1 MKRPL
6 VLFSLSLIAGI
17 VSTNITHSY
26 LFAVLSCL
34 VVALVLLVLLNNKKG
49 STFVLIGMVLF
60 YLVGAVYYLYTYN
73 RNLHKFEAYAG
84 KPVLIKGYIDSAPN
98 IKESRIT
105 YLLKVEEIEIKGEP
119 KQKKKIQGK
128 IQLSMQ
134 LGDTLTLLDYG
145 REIMVSG
152 KLNIPK
158 GRTNPGGFD
167 YRSYLC
173 HSGVS
178 ATLFATERNIH
189 LQDSIKGNLLVKAG
203 LSAQDRIVR
212 VINGSLPPQ
221 QAGLLNGMLIGYR
234 EGLTEEVED
243 VFSRSGL
250 SHIMAVS
257 GANVAFIMLPLV
269 FIFKKLRLKKTV
281 SNILIIGILIMFTFI
296 TGFEPSVLRA
306 VIMAIVVLVGQII
319 KRETEIYTSI
329 AFAAVV
335 LLLYNPGGLFSIG
348 FQLSFAATISL
359 VLFYK
364 NIKSMIDFSFIPE
377 FIVDVLASTL
387 AAQVGVLPITV
398 FYFNKISII
407 SILSNLI
414 VLPVVEFITIL
425 GALMAVLGQV
435 HIGLSILL
443 GYCNN
448 ALLSFVLFATKVTAE
463 LPYSVVTVSTPSIM
477 LIIVYY
483 IAVFYFLWYR
493 PKYKVKLHFRYYAL
507 AGAFTIAVIMLNL
520 FLPKGMEVVFL
531 DVGQG
536 DCAFIKTQGGK
547 TVLIDG
553 GPDYAGENA
562 VVPFLLDYGVSKL
575 DLVVLTHGHDDHAKG
590 ILPVFDYFTVD
601 NVVMPDTVLEERL
614 IDVYGIAIE
623 KNIPVEGCEKGDVIN
638 LDRKTYIEVLH
649 PKEDFY
655 IQESSQNNN
664 SLVLMLCYG
673 DVRILFTGDIEK
685 EAEALLVKDMT
696 ELDAD
701 VLKVAHHGSPTSST
715 EEFIDKVMPAVAV
728 ISVGNNNFGHPS
740 DAVLDLFESKDIEV
754 LRTDLCGAIVLKT
767 RGKDIILNKEIKK
780 H

>member
-6 VLFSLSLIAGI
+6 VLFCLSLIAGI
-17 VSTNITHSY
+17 VCTNITHSY

-34 VVALVLLVLLNNKKG
+34 VIALILLVLLNNKKG
-49 STFVLIGMVLF
+49 STFVLFGMVLF
-60 YLVGAVYYLYTYN
+60 YITGAFYYLYTFN
-73 RNLHKFEAYAG
+73 QNLYKFEDYAG
-84 KPVLIKGYIDSAPN
+84 KSVIIKGYIDSVPD
-98 IKESRIT
+98 IKESGIT
-105 YLLKVEEIEIKGEP
+105 YILKVEEIEARGETYG
-119 KQKKKIQGK
+119 KKKIQGK

-134 LGDTLTLLDYG
+134 QGDTPVLLDYG
-145 REIMVSG
+145 REIIVSG
-152 KLNIPK
+152 KLNLPK

-173 HSGVS
+173 HSGIS
-178 ATLFATERNIH
+178 AKLFAAERNIQP
-189 LQDSIKGNLLVKAG
+189 QDNVKGNLMVKAG
-203 LSAQDRIVR
+203 LFIRDRIVR
-212 VINGSLPPQ
+212 VINRSLPPQ

-243 VFSRSGL
+243 VFSKSGL
-250 SHIMAVS
+250 THIMAVS
-257 GANVAFIMLPLV
+257 GANIAFIMLPLV
-269 FIFKKLRLKKTV
+269 FIFKKLRFKKAV

-306 VIMAIVVLVGQII
+306 VIMAVVVLVGQII
-319 KRETEIYTSI
+319 MRETEIYTSI
-329 AFAAVV
+329 AFAAIV
-335 LLLYNPGGLFSIG
+335 LLLYNPGSLFSIG

-364 NIKSMIDFSFIPE
+364 NIKNMIDFSFIPE
-377 FIVDVLASTL
+377 FLVDVLASTL

-398 FYFNKISII
+398 FYFNKISIV

-463 LPYSVVTVSTPSIM
+463 LPYSVVTVSTPSVI

-483 IAVFYFLWYR
+483 IAVIYYLWYK
-493 PKYKVKLHFRYYAL
+493 PKHKVKLHFKYYAL
-507 AGAFTIAVIMLNL
+507 AGTLTAALIMINL

-547 TVLIDG
+547 NVLIDG
-553 GPDYAGENA
+553 GPDYAGENT
-562 VVPFLLDYGVSKL
+562 VVPFLLDYGISKL

-590 ILPVFDYFTVD
+590 VIPVFEYFAVD
-601 NVVMPDTVLEERL
+601 NIVMPDTVLEERL
-614 IDVYGIAIE
+614 IGVYEIAQK

-638 LDRKTYIEVLH
+638 LDPKTYIEILH
-649 PKEDFY
+649 PKEGSY
-655 IQESSQNNN
+655 IEESPQNNN

-673 DVRILFTGDIEK
+673 DVKILFTGDIEK
-685 EAEALLVKDMT
+685 QAEELLLKDIT

-701 VLKVAHHGSPTSST
+701 VMKVAHHGSSTSST
-715 EEFIDKVMPAVAV
+715 EEFIESVNPAVAV
-728 ISVGNNNFGHPS
+728 ISVGSNNFGHPS
-740 DAVLDLFESKDIEV
+740 DTVLDLFESKNIEV
-754 LRTDLCGAIVLKT
+754 VRTDRCGAIVLKT
-767 RGKDIILNKEIKK
+767 RGEDIKLNTEIKK
-780 H
+780 R